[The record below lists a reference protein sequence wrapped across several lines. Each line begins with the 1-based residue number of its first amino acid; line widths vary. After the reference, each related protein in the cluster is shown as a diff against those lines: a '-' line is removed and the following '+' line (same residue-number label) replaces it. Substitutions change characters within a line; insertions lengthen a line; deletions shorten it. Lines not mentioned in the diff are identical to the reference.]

1 MPSRISPGARRWR
14 RCARRNSI
22 MTTLVDELG
31 QRLQGDA
38 GRIAAMSL
46 TPSLEQ
52 VGRVTRIG
60 DGVAHVSG
68 LAQARMDELLRFEGG
83 VQALV
88 VELGEDSIGCV
99 MLDSQ
104 HAVPAG
110 SLVIG
115 RASCRDRVGTSV

>member
-14 RCARRNSI
+14 RFARRNSI

-52 VGRVTRIG
+52 GGRVTRIG
-60 DGVAHVSG
+60 DGVARVSG
-68 LAQARMDELLRFEGG
+68 LAQARVDELVRVAGCG
-83 VQALV
+83 PPLV
-88 VELGEDSIGCV
+88 VELGGARIG
-99 MLDSQ
+99 SS
-104 HAVPAG
+104 AERPGGAEGSSAG
-110 SLVIG
+110 
-115 RASCRDRVGTSV
+115 RNRWASYN